1 MASCASHS
9 PRPPSRRAA
18 MPSPSQHAGTIKR
31 VMCGVGGVRWA
42 FRTAGWQP
50 TRSEWLLAT
59 RCIQA
64 EERQRVSEFVFVED
78 AKAAMA
84 GRLLLRKAIVEM
96 LGLPWERVRLGR
108 TAQGKPVLLTS
119 DPRPVLDSENVT
131 EHGLDSVGA
140 LGFNVSH
147 QGDFTVLAAELG
159 HTIGVDI
166 MKHQLRGRQTT
177 EEFFRLMSRQFTP
190 LEWRTIRSGGSDWEK
205 LGLFYRH
212 WCLKESYVKGV
223 GVGLGLNL
231 QRVEFRLGSPRVDV
245 SAVTQD
251 TRLFLDGA
259 EDTGWLFQ
267 ETMLDESHFVAVA
280 VDRHSTVCQT
290 SKGHRRGD
298 ESPCVRPFVALTFQ
312 DLMSTAAPLSLEEP
326 EFWENFKAKNLKTFD
341 T

>member
-1 MASCASHS
+1 
-9 PRPPSRRAA
+9 
-18 MPSPSQHAGTIKR
+18 
-31 VMCGVGGVRWA
+31 MCGVGGVRWA

-280 VDRHSTVCQT
+280 VDRHSTVCQ
-290 SKGHRRGD
+290 SV
-298 ESPCVRPFVALTFQ
+298 ESAVRAVGSESAF
-312 DLMSTAAPLSLEEP
+312 LSIASAS
-326 EFWENFKAKNLKTFD
+326 EFWNLHKNTGRLATAPTTTLAGTSPGRATTGSTGSICAITTTD
-341 T
+341 INNRL